1 MKLVDTN
8 VLLYAADRRSLHHE
22 SARSWLERTLASG
35 DSLLLPWVCILG
47 FMRISTLP
55 RFFPKPLSAPD
66 AVRFVRTL
74 LNASSVI
81 VPEPDAHHLDRV
93 EKLLTALGQA
103 GNLVTD
109 AHLAALALQYG
120 SSVVSYDYDFA
131 LFPDVRWER
140 PPPVTED

>member
-8 VLLYAADRRSLHHE
+8 VLLYAANRRALHYE
-22 SARSWLERTLASG
+22 SARSWLERTLALG
-35 DSLLLPWVCILG
+35 DPLLLPWVCIVG
-47 FMRISTLP
+47 FVRISTLP
-55 RFFPKPLSAPD
+55 SVFPQPLLVTDAMRFLRP
-66 AVRFVRTL
+66 L

-81 VPEPDAHHLDRV
+81 VPEPDTRHLDRV
-93 EKLLTALGQA
+93 EKLLSPLGRA

-140 PPPVTED
+140 PPPVPVD